1 MAAKENLNSLK
12 MLVFSLGLI
21 LVGAIVLLA
30 GLVWKRTADTPVV
43 TTTADCPG
51 GHVNLKG
58 HGMLIDSGFEEKTM
72 RVTME
77 KSEGQ
82 SEVMLID
89 VCTGK
94 VLTTLTLESDAA
106 VVE

>member
-21 LVGAIVLLA
+21 LVGAIVLLG
-30 GLVWKRTADTPVV
+30 GLVWKRTADTAA
-43 TTTADCPG
+43 ADCAG

-58 HGMLIDSGFEEKTM
+58 HGMVVDSGFDGTTL

-77 KSEGQ
+77 KTEGQ
-82 SEVMLID
+82 SETMLID
-89 VCTGK
+89 ICTGK
-94 VLTTLTLESDAA
+94 ITGTLTLDTDAA
-106 VVE
+106 VVEE

>member
-1 MAAKENLNSLK
+1 MVAKENLNSLK

-30 GLVWKRTADTPVV
+30 GLVWKRTADTPALAAL
-43 TTTADCPG
+43 ADCSG

-58 HGMLIDSGFEEKTM
+58 HGMLVDTGFEEKTM

-77 KSEGQ
+77 KAEGQ
-82 SEVMLID
+82 SEIMLID
-89 VCTGK
+89 ICSGK
-94 VLTTLTLESDAA
+94 IMTTLTLETDAA

>member
-21 LVGAIVLLA
+21 LIGAIVLLA
-30 GLVWKRTADTPVV
+30 GLVWKRVGTDSVV
-43 TTTADCPG
+43 ADCAG

-58 HGMLIDSGFEEKTM
+58 HGMVVDSGFDGTTM

-77 KSEGQ
+77 KTEGQ
-82 SEVMLID
+82 SEIMLID
-89 VCTGK
+89 ICTGK
-94 VLTTLTLESDAA
+94 ITGTLTLDTDAA
-106 VVE
+106 VVVE